1 MKKLKS
7 EKKDKKEIDIL
18 HLEDTIKDYYS
29 IYYKTSSYKNMAQ
42 QRFDP
47 VLLSIAQQHTA
58 NGGGVESLLHTFF
71 SFLQRKTDFFT
82 GAEEGKA
89 EEIINNVVS
98 RYVKEAGKIRKK
110 QDEQRRIAQE
120 KQAKQL
126 RREEEKRR
134 LAEEIGKKKRAERK
148 KAREAAALS
157 TKDGPEI
164 EILEDDDED
173 TSNNAVVKKDDES
186 KGEEAKPKEEEEEE
200 DSDDDGT
207 PKPEGNGGETDEYR
221 WIQTLKETTI
231 YVHVPSGTKGK
242 HVNVTYNSNKC
253 EIGMKGKPALL
264 KGEFFNKIRPDEC
277 TWTLE
282 DSDEGRDIVLYLL
295 KDNQMEWWRSVV
307 KGGPEI
313 NTKKIVPENS
323 KLSDLDGETRQT
335 VEKMMFDQRQKA
347 AGKPTSDE
355 QKKNDMLK
363 KFMAQHP
370 EMDFSNAKIN

>member
-1 MKKLKS
+1 MS
-7 EKKDKKEIDIL
+7 NE
-18 HLEDTIKDYYS
+18 
-29 IYYKTSSYKNMAQ
+29 
-42 QRFDP
+42 RFDP

-82 GAEEGKA
+82 GGEEGKA

-110 QDEQRRIAQE
+110 RQEAARRAQE
-120 KQAKQL
+120 KQEKQL

-134 LAEEIGKKKRAERK
+134 KAEEVGKQKRAERK
-148 KAREAAALS
+148 QAREAAAVS
-157 TKDGPEI
+157 TSDGPEI
-164 EILEDDDED
+164 EIIEDDDDKSAD
-173 TSNNAVVKKDDES
+173 TESTTKEKD
-186 KGEEAKPKEEEEEE
+186 EEPKEDEEDE

-207 PKPEGNGGETDEYR
+207 PKPVGNGGETDNYR
-221 WIQTLKETTI
+221 WIQTLKETTVYI
-231 YVHVPSGTKGK
+231 HVPAGTKGK
-242 HVNVTYNSNKC
+242 HVNVTYNSSKC
-253 EIGMKGKPALL
+253 EIGMKGKPALV

-295 KDNQMEWWRSVV
+295 KDNQMEGWRSVV
-307 KGGPEI
+307 KGDPEI

-355 QKKNDMLK
+355 MKKNEMLK

>member
-1 MKKLKS
+1 MS
-7 EKKDKKEIDIL
+7 NE
-18 HLEDTIKDYYS
+18 
-29 IYYKTSSYKNMAQ
+29 
-42 QRFDP
+42 RFDP
-47 VLLSIAQQHTA
+47 ILLSIAQQHTA
-58 NGGGVESLLHTFF
+58 TGGGVESLLHTFF

-89 EEIINNVVS
+89 EKIINSVVE
-98 RYVKEAGKIRKK
+98 RYVKEAGKIRKTQQQALRK
-110 QDEQRRIAQE
+110 AQE
-120 KQAKQL
+120 KQDKQL
-126 RREEEKRR
+126 KREEEKRR
-134 LAEEIGKKKRAERK
+134 LAEEVGKKKRAERK
-148 KAREAAALS
+148 KAREAAELS

-164 EILEDDDED
+164 EILDDDGDSNETVAKKDDETKGEETNEAGDAGEDDDE
-173 TSNNAVVKKDDES
+173 
-186 KGEEAKPKEEEEEE
+186 
-200 DSDDDGT
+200 DDGT

-221 WIQTLKETTI
+221 WIQTLKEATI
-231 YVHVPSGTKGK
+231 YIHVPAGTKGK
-242 HVNVTYNSNKC
+242 HVNVTYNSTKC
-253 EIGMKGKPALL
+253 EVGVKGQPALL
-264 KGEFFNKIRPDEC
+264 KGEFFNKVRPDEC

-282 DSDEGRDIVLYLL
+282 DSDEGRDIVLYLF

-323 KLSDLDGETRQT
+323 KLGDLDGETRQT

-347 AGKPTSDE
+347 AGLPTSDE

>member
-1 MKKLKS
+1 MGIIIIEKILEKNTPKKSLPTKPKLIVRLNGIIRHNKNTITVFLLEINHDVLTLS
-7 EKKDKKEIDIL
+7 TILISSSVEVDKIIKDK
-18 HLEDTIKDYYS
+18 
-29 IYYKTSSYKNMAQ
+29 
-42 QRFDP
+42 
-47 VLLSIAQQHTA
+47 
-58 NGGGVESLLHTFF
+58 
-71 SFLQRKTDFFT
+71 
-82 GAEEGKA
+82 
-89 EEIINNVVS
+89 IINNVVS

-186 KGEEAKPKEEEEEE
+186 KGEEAKPKEEEEDE

-282 DSDEGRDIVLYLL
+282 DCDEGRDFVLYLL

-307 KGGPEI
+307 
-313 NTKKIVPENS
+313 
-323 KLSDLDGETRQT
+323 
-335 VEKMMFDQRQKA
+335 
-347 AGKPTSDE
+347 
-355 QKKNDMLK
+355 
-363 KFMAQHP
+363 
-370 EMDFSNAKIN
+370 